1 MSLFLNKVFLC
12 QNIRMKSPTLKTPNY
27 TLRPFAEEDALLWQ
41 NWDIDPEI
49 QAHMP
54 EPKNKVQDIENQ
66 YEYIKEC
73 EADEEDYYW
82 TIEAAGPD
90 GAGVAIGTVSLFEIN
105 SHHKNA
111 ELGILIGNKSYWGK
125 GAATEVVR
133 ELAEHA
139 FKDLNIS
146 YIGAEVEEGN
156 APMRKVFEKA
166 GFEQD
171 GFFKHQRVKNGERIS
186 VVHYGISRG

>member
-1 MSLFLNKVFLC
+1 MS
-12 QNIRMKSPTLKTPNY
+12 SPTIKTSNY
-27 TLRPFAEEDALLWQ
+27 TLRPFIKEDALLWQ

-54 EPKNKVQDIENQ
+54 EPKNEVQDIANQ

-73 EADEEDYYW
+73 EEDEEGYYW
-82 TIEAAGPD
+82 TIEAAD
-90 GAGVAIGTVSLFEIN
+90 NVTKENSIDNKHTVAAIGTVSLFEIN

-111 ELGILIGNKSYWGK
+111 QLGILIGDKSYWGK
-125 GAATEVVR
+125 GVATEVIR
-133 ELAEHA
+133 ELATYA
-139 FKDLNIS
+139 FTELGIS

-156 APMRKVFEKA
+156 IPMKRVFEKA

-171 GFFKHQRVKNGERIS
+171 GFFKGQRVKDGKRVS
-186 VVHYGISRG
+186 VVHFGIVNLH